1 MFLFVEHVFRNS
13 FSWLETLF
21 KLETFKNSGC
31 FLGKMPESN
40 KSVLLASL
48 FDNKTVEVLKKLMDK
63 KDVFYLRDISRDTG
77 VSLATTFR
85 IVQKLVGLGLVQKVR
100 QDKFTFYTIVRGTP
114 IYNEVSTLIVGSPTD
129 PVQMLKIGLEA
140 RYASQFQLFGLEG
153 NDKKL
158 FIVGQSMDEEHVKQL
173 MVKILEQTSVRYD
186 YLVLAPQQFEQMKS
200 IGLISKDIKKV

>member
-1 MFLFVEHVFRNS
+1 
-13 FSWLETLF
+13 
-21 KLETFKNSGC
+21 
-31 FLGKMPESN
+31 MPESN

-100 QDKFTFYTIVRGTP
+100 QDKFTFYTLVRGTP
-114 IYNEVSTLIVGSPTD
+114 IYNEVSSLIVGSPTD
-129 PVQMLKIGLEA
+129 PVQMLKVGLEA

-158 FIVGQSMDEEHVKQL
+158 FIVGQSIDEEHIKQL
-173 MVKILEQTSVRYD
+173 MVKILEQTSIRYD